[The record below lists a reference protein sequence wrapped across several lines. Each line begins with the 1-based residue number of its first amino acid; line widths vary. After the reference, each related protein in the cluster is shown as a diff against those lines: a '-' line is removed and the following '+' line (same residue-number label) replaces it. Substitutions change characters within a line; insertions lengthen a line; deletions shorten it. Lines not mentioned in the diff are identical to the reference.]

1 MTVFIIHGDPNSN
14 NGDQISINAVPNS
27 DDEARR
33 FNVAAWNL
41 NIKAP
46 RFNDAAPNS
55 DDEAPRFNV
64 EALSLNI
71 EAQRFNDEAWSLDDE
86 APNLF

>member
-1 MTVFIIHGDPNSN
+1 MTVFIIHGDP
-14 NGDQISINAVPNS
+14 ISVNAALNS

-33 FNVAAWNL
+33 FNVEAWNL
-41 NIKAP
+41 NIEAP

-55 DDEAPRFNV
+55 DDEARRFNV

-71 EAQRFNDEAWSLDDE
+71 EAQRFNDEA
-86 APNLF
+86 